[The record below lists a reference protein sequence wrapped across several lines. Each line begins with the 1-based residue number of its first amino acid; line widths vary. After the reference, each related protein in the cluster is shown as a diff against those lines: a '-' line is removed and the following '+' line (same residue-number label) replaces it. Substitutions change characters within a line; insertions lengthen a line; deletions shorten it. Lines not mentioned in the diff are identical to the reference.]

1 MIDEVTIEDLKD
13 ASKLRLVLLSMKSS
27 TSHIKQRLD
36 DLDGIVNDNDKGLK
50 ITLHDLID
58 DVNTLD
64 EKLNT
69 ILESQKDTR
78 KTIKNSVLGGGIG
91 VIVTT
96 IVGFVL
102 KQIGFY

>member
-1 MIDEVTIEDLKD
+1 MINEVTTEDLRD
-13 ASKLRLVLLSMKSS
+13 PSKVRMVLLSMKSS
-27 TSHIKQRLD
+27 INHIREELNGLD
-36 DLDGIVNDNDKGLK
+36 TTVNDDEKGLK
-50 ITLHDLID
+50 ILLHDLIE

-64 EKLNT
+64 KKLNN
-69 ILESQKDTR
+69 ILDAQKDTR
-78 KTIKNSVLGGGIG
+78 KTIKNSVIGGGIG